1 MIYVAW
7 ILGIIFAV
15 ALAYFLTSMLVAKSN
30 DAGNSTGTFQDF
42 SRHDIFILEKQDNDS
57 LNKYEKL
64 ISRNKRS
71 GNTSRWVT
79 VNKYAD
85 DISGACVEKENM
97 TAV

>member
-15 ALAYFLTSMLVAKSN
+15 ALAYFLTSNLVAKSN
-30 DAGNSTGTFQDF
+30 DAGNSTGRFQDF

-57 LNKYEKL
+57 LNKYENL

-79 VNKYAD
+79 VNKNAD
-85 DISGACVEKENM
+85 DIGGACVEKENM
-97 TAV
+97 TAD